1 MLLCLVCFL
10 WPYVYALL
18 STHADRQGVDI
29 CDAASFILGRE
40 IRKSTNTHKKKT
52 RTNSKRYVYCLFVC
66 FCVCVCVFVRL
77 WISPPRIKQAAS
89 HFAQRFIGVQGRES
103 QIFVNFAPPE
113 APNRTNRWP
122 ARPHVNITVEM
133 H

>member
-40 IRKSTNTHKKKT
+40 IRKSTNTHKKKHEQT
-52 RTNSKRYVYCLFVC
+52 VNDMFTVCLCVFV
-66 FCVCVCVFVRL
+66 CVCVCLYGYGFLR
-77 WISPPRIKQAAS
+77 R
-89 HFAQRFIGVQGRES
+89 G
-103 QIFVNFAPPE
+103 
-113 APNRTNRWP
+113 
-122 ARPHVNITVEM
+122 
-133 H
+133 